1 MSKTPP
7 RPMKSSDD
15 NKKRFA
21 HLNASSI
28 KTLSDPLLL
37 LTYRQAAEMGLD
49 RDFLL
54 LVCREL
60 KDRGFSIECTSS
72 YG

>member
-7 RPMKSSDD
+7 RPMESSDD
-15 NKKRFA
+15 NKNHIV
-21 HLNASSI
+21 HLKASSI

-49 RDFLL
+49 QDFLYL
-54 LVCREL
+54 ICKEL
-60 KDRGFSIECTSS
+60 KDRGFSIECSSS

>member
-1 MSKTPP
+1 
-7 RPMKSSDD
+7 MKDNDD
-15 NKKRFA
+15 HKKRFA
-21 HLNASSI
+21 HLKASSI

-37 LTYRQAAEMGLD
+37 LTYHQAVKMGLD

-60 KDRGFSIECTSS
+60 KERGFSIECTST